1 MGVDD
6 GLFAGSALEEFQV
19 LIIIHEEV
27 LCEDCGAEGVAED
40 VEVFFPVGVV
50 VGVVCSDASV
60 WEVLFC
66 SFVEAFGDTVR
77 GCLAFAG
84 VAGPSGCVEPFC
96 AVSCSIA
103 VDADEDDV
111 GWLKKVFDV
120 IFLVN
125 DRLQYPLFSFIW
137 S

>member
-6 GLFAGSALEEFQV
+6 GLFAGSALKEFQV
-19 LIIIHEEV
+19 LIIVHEEV
-27 LCEDCGAEGVAED
+27 LRKYCGAEGVAED

-84 VAGPSGCVEPFC
+84 VAGPSGCVEPLG
-96 AVSCSIA
+96 AVSGGVD

-111 GWLKKVFDV
+111 GFAEGIAVGVYASDTFG
-120 IFLVN
+120 
-125 DRLQYPLFSFIW
+125 
-137 S
+137 

>member
-19 LIIIHEEV
+19 LWIVHEEV
-27 LCEDCGAEGVAED
+27 FGEDCGAERVAED

-84 VAGPSGCVEPFC
+84 VAGPSGCIEPFC
-96 AVSCSIA
+96 AVSCSID

-111 GWLKKVFDV
+111 GFAEGIAVGVYAADTFG
-120 IFLVN
+120 
-125 DRLQYPLFSFIW
+125 
-137 S
+137 

>member
-77 GCLAFAG
+77 GCLSFAG

-96 AVSCSIA
+96 AVSGG
-103 VDADEDDV
+103 VDVDTDEDYV
-111 GWLKKVFDV
+111 GFAEGIALGVYAADTFG
-120 IFLVN
+120 
-125 DRLQYPLFSFIW
+125 
-137 S
+137 

>member
-19 LIIIHEEV
+19 LWIVHEEV
-27 LCEDCGAEGVAED
+27 FCEDCGAEGFSED

-66 SFVEAFGDTVR
+66 SFVEGFCDEVR
-77 GCLAFAG
+77 GCMAFAG
-84 VAGPSGCVEPFC
+84 VAGPSGRVEPFC
-96 AVSCSIA
+96 ADSGGVD

-111 GWLKKVFDV
+111 GFAEGVAVGVYAADTFG
-120 IFLVN
+120 
-125 DRLQYPLFSFIW
+125 
-137 S
+137 

>member
-6 GLFAGSALEEFQV
+6 GLFAGSALEV
-19 LIIIHEEV
+19 LEVLWIVHEEV
-27 LCEDCGAEGVAED
+27 FSEDCGAEGVAEN
-40 VEVFFPVGVV
+40 VEIFFPVGVV

-84 VAGPSGCVEPFC
+84 CLWRLPKVTPKIDASSEPL
-96 AVSCSIA
+96 
-103 VDADEDDV
+103 
-111 GWLKKVFDV
+111 LK
-120 IFLVN
+120 N
-125 DRLQYPLFSFIW
+125 RLKRI
-137 S
+137 